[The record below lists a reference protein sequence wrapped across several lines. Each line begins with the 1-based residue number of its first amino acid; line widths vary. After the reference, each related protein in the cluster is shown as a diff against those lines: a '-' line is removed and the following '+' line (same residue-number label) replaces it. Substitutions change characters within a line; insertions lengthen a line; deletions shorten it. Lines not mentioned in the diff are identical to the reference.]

1 MVKIRLIS
9 WEKVY
14 VLPAS
19 QPNPNIPK
27 IRVKIFVTDYNEMLE
42 VDADWSDTPATRRA
56 NVVAAVK
63 GTLQALYDDTKG
75 EYEYNPTTNTLTK
88 I

>member
-1 MVKIRLIS
+1 MVRVRLIS

-27 IRVKIFVTDYNEMLE
+27 IRIRIFVTDYNELID
-42 VDADWSDTPATRRA
+42 VDADWSNNAAQRKA
-56 NVVAAVK
+56 NAVQAVK
-63 GTLQALYDDTKG
+63 DTLQALYDDVKG
-75 EYEYNPTTNTLTK
+75 EYEYDSTANTLTK